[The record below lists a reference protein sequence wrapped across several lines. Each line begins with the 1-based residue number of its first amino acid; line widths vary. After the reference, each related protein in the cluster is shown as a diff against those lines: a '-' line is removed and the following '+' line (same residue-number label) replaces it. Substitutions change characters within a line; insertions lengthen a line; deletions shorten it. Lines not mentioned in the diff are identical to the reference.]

1 MLRHL
6 HTFIHIVVTSS
17 SYLIGHALASAPINP
32 AYAMNEAYTNEN
44 NDAMDSVKVA
54 VNQDVKLTE
63 NIY

>member
-1 MLRHL
+1 
-6 HTFIHIVVTSS
+6 
-17 SYLIGHALASAPINP
+17 
-32 AYAMNEAYTNEN
+32 MNEAYTNEN